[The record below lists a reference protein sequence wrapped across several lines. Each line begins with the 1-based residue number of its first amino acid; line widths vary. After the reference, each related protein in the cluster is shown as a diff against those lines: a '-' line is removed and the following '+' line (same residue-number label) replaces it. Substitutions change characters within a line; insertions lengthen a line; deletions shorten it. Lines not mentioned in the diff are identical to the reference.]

1 MGLSHSHLSKL
12 KSGIKNGAAVT
23 HISSSVLI
31 ILMMRVISLIN
42 DY

>member
-1 MGLSHSHLSKL
+1 MGLSHSHLNKL
-12 KSGIKNGAAVT
+12 KYGVKNGAGVT
-23 HISSSVLI
+23 HISSCVLI